1 MRSEKAI
8 MTSRREFLSDALGI
22 GLVTA
27 STWPIRADEARSI
40 HGQSDN
46 STAHSGRTAH
56 NISLRWDVFLA
67 PSIPAITTNLP
78 PGEKDRPWPPIAST
92 LLSCHPTPALAAT
105 PLPSP
110 PP

>member
-1 MRSEKAI
+1 MLSRRSQQSPHHKAQNSKCWRLKQRGPRMSEQHTHILEPSRRLSLHNRSNDMRSENAI

-40 HGQSDN
+40 HGQSN
-46 STAHSGRTAH
+46 SSTRT
-56 NISLRWDVFLA
+56 
-67 PSIPAITTNLP
+67 
-78 PGEKDRPWPPIAST
+78 PG
-92 LLSCHPTPALAAT
+92 
-105 PLPSP
+105 P